1 MRCIGESLECMEH
14 VKTKLVRLTDVRKAM
29 KETTGT
35 PSYCIKQ
42 LYAVAETCS
51 ELRAVL
57 PAKKDGLALVKS
69 ICEWGNVG
77 GKRLWKGVVKGCPTQ
92 KEVTI
97 KCSVDMCLR
106 YFVKLAKG
114 EFSKGR
120 N

>member
-1 MRCIGESLECMEH
+1 MRCIGESLKVMKNEKAKA
-14 VKTKLVRLTDVRKAM
+14 VKLTDVRKAM

-35 PSYCIKQ
+35 PSYCVKQ
-42 LYAVAETCS
+42 LYAIAETCS

-57 PAKKDGLALVKS
+57 PAKKEGLALVKS

-77 GKRLWKGVVKGCPTQ
+77 GTRLWKGVVKGCPTM

-114 EFSKGR
+114 EI
-120 N
+120 